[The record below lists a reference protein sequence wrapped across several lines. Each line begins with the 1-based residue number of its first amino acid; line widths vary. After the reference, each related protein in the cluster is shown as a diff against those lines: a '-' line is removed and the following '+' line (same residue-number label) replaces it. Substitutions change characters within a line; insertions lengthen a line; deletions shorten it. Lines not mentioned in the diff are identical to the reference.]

1 MIQPASKG
9 PFVQVKASIVDAEY
23 VTRATFYGGPN
34 GAADAHANAR
44 YFAHAA
50 NVLPG
55 CVEAM
60 EMAVLILMRV
70 VADQSDNAQA
80 SRALKNVKAAIDAAR
95 GGR

>member
-50 NVLPG
+50 NVLPKLI
-55 CVEAM
+55 EALGHAERGIWALTFGAQSELH
-60 EMAVLILMRV
+60 EMV
-70 VADQSDNAQA
+70 QA
-80 SRALKNVKAAIDAAR
+80 ALDAAR
-95 GGR
+95 GER